1 MSIWRKIKNSMSPTE
16 SPSVSP
22 SASISPSVS
31 ESGSPS
37 ESPSMEEVGPEK
49 RRIREENPWWWY
61 VETGKPITIQ
71 RARNYTPKF
80 SKRCQREL
88 QHRDDISQIRRKLLG
103 SVDGTIMHIS
113 GSPSESFSI
122 SPSASISP

>member
-1 MSIWRKIKNSMSPTE
+1 MNIWGKIKNSMSPTE

-37 ESPSMEEVGPEK
+37 ESPSWSGSMEEVGPEK

-61 VETGKPITIQ
+61 VETGKP
-71 RARNYTPKF
+71 AYTPKF

-88 QHRDDISQIRRKLLG
+88 QHRDDIRRIRRKLLG